1 MDHHEARRLLRSTL
15 LNFNEVQQ
23 KGADMFRHMGS
34 MKIIAGVLVALFF
47 SVAEAQEKTTAKGT
61 PVLWQAVPIAER
73 DLYWGPGGR
82 EMFPVM
88 EGMLFVGRQTGGNN
102 LKFRLKE
109 KSGREW
115 VVKAADE
122 SQPEVAATRL
132 LWAIGY
138 PTEVDY
144 IVPKVSV
151 EKWGNFKNVR
161 FEARPDGVKRGDRW
175 SWDDNPF
182 KTSNEFAGLR
192 IMMAMLNNWDL
203 KDENTIILQKD
214 GNLYYAISDLG
225 SSFGKLAKHSETRAG
240 RSVNE
245 PADYAGST
253 FIKSVDGQMIQFNY
267 TGARAD
273 LMRGLNVAQGRW
285 LADLLMQ
292 LSDKQ
297 IEDAFRAA
305 NYKPEEI
312 ATLASTFK
320 ARRAELDKATS
331 TAVVATN

>member
-1 MDHHEARRLLRSTL
+1 MFINRWRRSI
-15 LNFNEVQQ
+15 V
-23 KGADMFRHMGS
+23 AV
-34 MKIIAGVLVALFF
+34 AAVALSFV
-47 SVAEAQEKTTAKGT
+47 STPAQDKDTMSGT
-61 PVLWQAVPIAER
+61 PVLWESVTIAER

-88 EGMLFVGRQTGGNN
+88 EGMTFVGRQTGGNN
-102 LKFRLKE
+102 LKFRLRE

-115 VVKAADE
+115 IVKAADE

-138 PTEVDY
+138 PTEIDY

-151 EKWGNFKNVR
+151 TKWGNFKNVR
-161 FEARPDGVKRGDRW
+161 FEARPDSIKRGVRW

-182 KTSNEFAGLR
+182 KQSKEFAGLR

-203 KDENTIILQKD
+203 KDENTVILQKD
-214 GNLYYAISDLG
+214 GKLYYAVSDLG
-225 SSFGKLAKHSETRAG
+225 SSFGRLAKHSETRSG
-240 RSVNE
+240 RSVNK

-253 FIKSVDGQMIQFNY
+253 FIKAVNGNMLELHY

-273 LMRGLNVAQGRW
+273 LMRGLNVEHGRW
-285 LADLLMQ
+285 LADLLLQ

-305 NYKPEEI
+305 NYQPDEI
-312 ATLASTFK
+312 ATLVASFK
-320 ARRAELDKATS
+320 ARIAELDKATR
-331 TAVVATN
+331 AGVVAAN

>member
-1 MDHHEARRLLRSTL
+1 MTTHKRSRGL
-15 LNFNEVQQ
+15 
-23 KGADMFRHMGS
+23 
-34 MKIIAGVLVALFF
+34 IAFAFITICF
-47 SVAEAQEKTTAKGT
+47 SVAAAQEKALAPSGSA
-61 PVLWQAVPIAER
+61 VLWEPVAIAER

-88 EGMLFVGRQTGGNN
+88 EGMTYVDRQVGGNN
-102 LKFRLKE
+102 LKFRLRDKE
-109 KSGREW
+109 GRDW

-144 IVPKVSV
+144 LVPKVSIA
-151 EKWGNFKNVR
+151 KWGNRKNVR
-161 FEARPDGVKRGDRW
+161 FEARPKGVKRGDRW

-182 KTSNEFAGLR
+182 KATNEFAGLR

-203 KDENTIILQKD
+203 KDENTVILEKD
-214 GNLYYAISDLG
+214 GKSYYAISDLG
-225 SSFGKLAKHSETRAG
+225 SSFGKLARHSGTRSG

-245 PADYAGST
+245 PEHYADAT
-253 FIKSVDGQMIQFNY
+253 FIKAVDGQMIQFNY
-267 TGARAD
+267 TAQRAD
-273 LMRGLNVAQGRW
+273 LMQGINVQHGRW
-285 LADLLMQ
+285 LADLLLQ

-297 IEDAFRAA
+297 IQDAFRAA

-312 ATLASTFK
+312 ALLTASFK
-320 ARRAELDKATS
+320 ARIAELDKHTQV
-331 TAVVATN
+331 AVANN

>member
-1 MDHHEARRLLRSTL
+1 MFNRGKLVLFTVLITFLLSS
-15 LNFNEVQQ
+15 
-23 KGADMFRHMGS
+23 AS
-34 MKIIAGVLVALFF
+34 
-47 SVAEAQEKTTAKGT
+47 AQEKNTATGT

-88 EGMLFVGRQTGGNN
+88 EEITFVGRQTGGNN

-115 VVKAADE
+115 IVKAADE

-144 IVPKVSV
+144 IVPKVAV
-151 EKWGNFKNVR
+151 AKWGNFKNVR
-161 FEARPDGVKRGDRW
+161 FEARPEGVKRGSRW

-182 KTSNEFAGLR
+182 KQSNEFAGLR

-203 KDENTIILQKD
+203 KDENTVILEKD
-214 GNLYYAISDLG
+214 GNLFYAVSDLG
-225 SSFGKLAKHSETRAG
+225 SSFGKLAKHSETRSG
-240 RSVNE
+240 RSVNK
-245 PADYAGST
+245 PADYAGSS
-253 FIKSVDGQMIQFNY
+253 FIKSVDGNVIHFNY
-267 TGARAD
+267 TAARAD
-273 LMRGLNVAQGRW
+273 LMRGINVEHGRW
-285 LADLLMQ
+285 LADLLLQ

-297 IEDAFRAA
+297 IQDAFRAA
-305 NYKPEEI
+305 NYEPGEV
-312 ATLASTFK
+312 ATLAASFK
-320 ARRAELDKATS
+320 TRIAELDKATRP
-331 TAVVATN
+331 TAVATK

>member
-1 MDHHEARRLLRSTL
+1 MFTRKKCGIFVFLLL
-15 LNFNEVQQ
+15 LELCALTAQAQQ
-23 KGADMFRHMGS
+23 KR
-34 MKIIAGVLVALFF
+34 
-47 SVAEAQEKTTAKGT
+47 TANGT
-61 PVLWQAVPIAER
+61 PILWEPVQISQR

-82 EMFPVM
+82 AMFPVL
-88 EGMLFVGRQTGGNN
+88 EGIRFVGRQTGGNN
-102 LKFRLKE
+102 LKFRLQE

-115 VVKAADE
+115 IVKAADE

-144 IVPKVSV
+144 IVPKVSIA
-151 EKWGNFKNVR
+151 KWGNYENVR

-203 KDENTIILQKD
+203 KDENTVILEKD
-214 GNLYYAISDLG
+214 GKLYYAISDLG
-225 SSFGKLAKHSETRAG
+225 SSFGKLAKHSSTRSG

-245 PADYAGST
+245 PEHYAGST
-253 FIKSVDGQMIQFNY
+253 FIKAVDSNVIHFAY

-273 LMRGLNVAQGRW
+273 LMRGLNVEHGRW
-285 LADLLMQ
+285 LADLLLQ
-292 LSDKQ
+292 LSAKQ

-305 NYKPEEI
+305 NYKPEEV
-312 ATLASTFK
+312 AKLAASFK
-320 ARRAELDKATS
+320 ARIAELDKATS
-331 TAVVATN
+331 GTVAAK

>member
-1 MDHHEARRLLRSTL
+1 MLSSKISRLVFATL
-15 LNFNEVQQ
+15 VMT
-23 KGADMFRHMGS
+23 AC
-34 MKIIAGVLVALFF
+34 F
-47 SVAEAQEKTTAKGT
+47 SIVWAQESTASGT
-61 PVLWQAVPIAER
+61 PVLWEQVTIAER

-88 EGMLFVGRQTGGNN
+88 EDIRFVGRQASGNN

-122 SQPEVAATRL
+122 AQPEVAATRL
-132 LWAIGY
+132 LWAIGF
-138 PTEVDY
+138 PTEIDY

-151 EKWGNFKNVR
+151 AKWGNYKNVR
-161 FEARPDGVKRGDRW
+161 FEARPENIKRGERW
-175 SWDDNPF
+175 SWDENPF
-182 KTSNEFAGLR
+182 KQSNEFAALR

-203 KDENTIILQKD
+203 KDENTVILQRD
-214 GNLYYAISDLG
+214 GKLYYAVSDLG
-225 SSFGKLAKHSETRAG
+225 SSFGKLAKHSETRSG
-240 RSVNE
+240 RSVNK

-253 FIKSVDGQMIQFNY
+253 FIKTVNGNMLHFDY

-273 LMRGLNVAQGRW
+273 LMRGINVEHGRW
-285 LADLLMQ
+285 LADLLLQ

-305 NYKPEEI
+305 NYEPEQI
-312 ATLASTFK
+312 ATLAASFK
-320 ARRAELDKATS
+320 ARIGELDKATRG
-331 TAVVATN
+331 VVASN

>member
-1 MDHHEARRLLRSTL
+1 MNIVNGRRTILAALVISL
-15 LNFNEVQQ
+15 CLSLISAQQ
-23 KGADMFRHMGS
+23 K
-34 MKIIAGVLVALFF
+34 
-47 SVAEAQEKTTAKGT
+47 EAPSGT

-73 DLYWGPGGR
+73 DLHWGPGGR

-88 EGMLFVGRQTGGNN
+88 EGMTLIGRQPGGNN

-115 VVKAADE
+115 IAKAADE

-151 EKWGNFKNVR
+151 AKWGNFSNVR

-182 KTSNEFAGLR
+182 RQSNEFAGLR

-203 KDENTIILQKD
+203 KDENTVILQKD
-214 GNLYYAISDLG
+214 GNLYYAVSDLG
-225 SSFGKLAKHSETRAG
+225 SSFGKLAKHSETRSG
-240 RSVNE
+240 RSVNK

-253 FIKSVDGQMIQFNY
+253 FIKSVDGNMLHFAY

-273 LMRGLNVAQGRW
+273 LMRGINVGHGRW
-285 LADLLMQ
+285 LADLLLQ

-297 IEDAFRAA
+297 IQDAFRAA
-305 NYKPEEI
+305 NYEANEA
-312 ATLASTFK
+312 ATLAASFK
-320 ARRAELDKATS
+320 ARIAELDKATRE
-331 TAVVATN
+331 TVATK

>member
-1 MDHHEARRLLRSTL
+1 MFTR
-15 LNFNEVQQ
+15 
-23 KGADMFRHMGS
+23 KGSHGL
-34 MKIIAGVLVALFF
+34 IALAFMTVCF
-47 SVAEAQEKTTAKGT
+47 SAAAAQEKGTVTGTA
-61 PVLWQAVPIAER
+61 VLWESVPIAER

-88 EGMLFVGRQTGGNN
+88 DGMRYVDRQVGGNN
-102 LKFRLKE
+102 LKFRLRDKD
-109 KSGREW
+109 GRDW

-144 IVPKVSV
+144 IVPKVSIA
-151 EKWGNFKNVR
+151 KWGNYKNVR
-161 FEARPDGVKRGDRW
+161 FEARPKGVKRGDRW

-203 KDENTIILQKD
+203 KDENTVILEKD
-214 GNLYYAISDLG
+214 GKSYYAISDLG
-225 SSFGKLAKHSETRAG
+225 SSFGKLAKHSETRSG

-245 PADYAGST
+245 PEHYASST
-253 FIKSVDGQMIQFNY
+253 FIKSVDGELIQFNY
-267 TGARAD
+267 TAQRAD
-273 LMRGLNVAQGRW
+273 LMRGINVAHGRW
-285 LADLLMQ
+285 LAGLLLQ

-297 IEDAFRAA
+297 IQDAFRAA
-305 NYKPEEI
+305 NYEPEEV
-312 ATLASTFK
+312 ATLTSSFK
-320 ARRAELDKATS
+320 ARIAELDKHTQV
-331 TAVVATN
+331 TVANN